1 MVIASNRTAASPFR
15 LAVAGTTVATE
26 PCSAGPCSVEP
37 CSAIPF
43 PATEA
48 ASEARLASSSAV
60 ETECLC
66 QSSAKP
72 AESPAEKPMATWRD
86 LPYHQRAIWALFAN
100 FHKARVPSYSDRA
113 QKCTRTLH
121 PDVGF
126 SVRPPPPQTG
136 VNTAPGVRGLRVG
149 F

>member
-66 QSSAKP
+66 KSSARP
-72 AESPAEKPMATWRD
+72 AEAPAEKPMATWRD
-86 LPYHQRAIWALFAN
+86 LPWAEWA
-100 FHKARVPSYSDRA
+100 VVDVSYGP
-113 QKCTRTLH
+113 T
-121 PDVGF
+121 P
-126 SVRPPPPQTG
+126 
-136 VNTAPGVRGLRVG
+136 
-149 F
+149 